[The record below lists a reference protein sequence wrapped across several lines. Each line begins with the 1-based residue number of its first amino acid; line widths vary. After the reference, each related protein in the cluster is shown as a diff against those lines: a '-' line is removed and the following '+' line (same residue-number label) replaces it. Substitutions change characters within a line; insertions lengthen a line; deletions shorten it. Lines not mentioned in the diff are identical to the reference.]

1 MEVVS
6 RLWNRFRWRVTAY
19 YRTLSRDFDY
29 STDFFFGLDFL
40 LAVVGARL
48 KSGHSGKVRRWWTVY
63 RWAIYLPVLVA
74 FRNTVLNIYR
84 RERLEIILSCLQ
96 VVIAC
101 AVTFLRM
108 FIVLRHYGPLM
119 RVRRYLNRRE
129 FGRILGSSLGI
140 RSRAFYHIRRIVIP
154 SVAIMC
160 CVFTSILALDIS
172 QHHYLKLPFQIDLH
186 FLQKFCEKLV
196 YFVGFGV
203 AMMIVLVYLVIYTVV
218 TGLTAEVEVIALTFA
233 AIFDNVEVEISR
245 PKAESNFC
253 KFAQI
258 EFNKCVQIHA
268 EFLAVLDQV
277 RPLLNVSFLI
287 VYYSTALNLASGAIY
302 LSQMK
307 SVTMFS
313 LQTLYYCV
321 WAALECCSLTRMVS
335 LLTEASESISR
346 EVYNLNWPE
355 KLEWDDQFQEEY
367 RAVRNTM
374 ATVMTVAQQALR
386 LNCFGFFEF
395 TQDRFYELLNMAYS
409 LFAFFNDFV

>member
-1 MEVVS
+1 MEVAS
-6 RLWNRFRWRVTAY
+6 RLWYRCRSRVTAY
-19 YRTLSRDFDY
+19 YRTLSRDFTY
-29 STDFFFGLDFL
+29 STDAFFGLDFL

-48 KSGHSGKVRRWWTVY
+48 KSGHSGKVHRWWNLY

-84 RERLEIILSCLQ
+84 RERVEIILSCLQ

-119 RVRRYLNRRE
+119 KVRRYLNRRE
-129 FGRILGSSLGI
+129 FGRNLRPSLGI

-160 CVFTSILALDIS
+160 CVFTSILVLDIS

-186 FLQKFCEKLV
+186 FLQKFCEKFV

-218 TGLTAEVEVIALTFA
+218 AGLTAEVEIIALTFA
-233 AIFDNVEVEISR
+233 AIFDNVEVEISK
-245 PKAESNFC
+245 KAESNRGTVKFNFC

-268 EFLAVLDQV
+268 EFLAVLNQI
-277 RPLLNVSFLI
+277 RPLLNASFLI

-321 WAALECCSLTRMVS
+321 WTALECGSLTRMVS
-335 LLTEASESISR
+335 LLSEAVSVKIS
-346 EVYNLNWPE
+346 
-355 KLEWDDQFQEEY
+355 K
-367 RAVRNTM
+367 
-374 ATVMTVAQQALR
+374 
-386 LNCFGFFEF
+386 
-395 TQDRFYELLNMAYS
+395 
-409 LFAFFNDFV
+409 